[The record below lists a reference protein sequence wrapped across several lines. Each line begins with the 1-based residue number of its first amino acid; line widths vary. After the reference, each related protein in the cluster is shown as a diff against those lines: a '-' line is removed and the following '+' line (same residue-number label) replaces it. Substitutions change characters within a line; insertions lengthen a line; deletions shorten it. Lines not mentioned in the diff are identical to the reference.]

1 MNTATIIITLS
12 LIVIAVLL
20 IAYPLWKQT
29 RPEAMFKVTR
39 TGQTLEEYQARY
51 QALLAAIK
59 DLMFDYEM
67 GKVSADDYN
76 ALLEKTKQE
85 AADVRR
91 EIDRLSQAADLDNI
105 SLELDGEIEAL
116 VVQTRQA
123 PPADVEA
130 LTTEVDA
137 EIELLKTVHFS
148 ANDND
153 LNCPRCGRSTHP
165 DDVFCSGCGQ
175 PLPTLQAEQDSTDTC
190 PQCNNEVQPNDVF
203 CAKCGTSLNPQVAPP
218 AIENVES

>member
-39 TGQTLEEYQARY
+39 TGQTLEEYEARY

-67 GKVSADDYN
+67 GKVSVDDYN
-76 ALLEKTKQE
+76 ILLEKTKLE

-105 SLELDGEIEAL
+105 SLEMDAEIEAMIA
-116 VVQTRQA
+116 QARQA
-123 PPADVEA
+123 PPADIETVA
-130 LTTEVDA
+130 TEVDA
-137 EIELLKTVHFS
+137 EIELLKTVHLI
-148 ANDND
+148 ANDNV
-153 LNCPRCGRSTHP
+153 LKCPHCGKSTHP

-175 PLPTLQAEQDSTDTC
+175 PLSTPQAKQDDTDTC
-190 PQCNNEVQPNDVF
+190 PQCGSEVQPNDVF
-203 CAKCGTSLNPQVAPP
+203 CAKCGASLKPQVAS
-218 AIENVES
+218 AVKDVES